1 VTRATILVTGAGGFI
16 GSQTVLALQD
26 ARYRVVGLDDLTV
39 GRPELLELSDRV
51 VVADCRDTARL
62 RALFEDEDIAG
73 VVHCAALAVV
83 AESVAAPTRYL
94 DVNVGGLLNVV
105 GRAAEFGGVPVVFSS
120 SGTVYGDPMVT
131 SGLLAEDHTLSPVHA
146 YGLSKRIGEQA
157 LAFEDHA
164 SGLRSVALRYFNAAG
179 ADLAGRAGEWHQGPE
194 TRVLPRLL
202 EAAQRGRPFELAGGD
217 FGTPDGTCVRD
228 FVHVVDVA
236 KAHLRALDYLRAGGQ
251 SRVLNIGAGLGTS
264 VLQLVAEVERVTGK
278 TVPLRVG
285 PRRPGDVARL
295 VADVRAADATLGWRP
310 ESTLGDIVRSAATWH
325 SRRD

>member
-1 VTRATILVTGAGGFI
+1 MTGATILVTGAGGYI

-26 ARYRVVGLDDLTV
+26 AQHRVVGLDDLTV

-51 VVADCRDTARL
+51 LVADCRDTARL
-62 RALFEDEDIAG
+62 RAIFEAEDIAG

-94 DVNVGGLLNVV
+94 DVNVGGLLNVL
-105 GRAAEFGGVPVVFSS
+105 GRAVEHGGVPVVFSS
-120 SGTVYGDPMVT
+120 SGTVYGDPTAT
-131 SGLLAEDHTLSPVHA
+131 SGLLAEGHAVAPVHA

-157 LAFEDHA
+157 LAFENHA

-194 TRVLPRLL
+194 SRVLPRLL
-202 EAAQRGRPFELAGGD
+202 GAAQRGLPFELAGDD

-236 KAHLRALDYLRAGGQ
+236 RAHLQALDYLRSGGP

-278 TVPLRVG
+278 TLPLRIG

-295 VADVRAADATLGWRP
+295 VADVREADATLGWRP
-310 ESTLGDIVRSAATWH
+310 ELTLGDIVKSAASWH
-325 SRRD
+325 AQR